1 MFCSPSTWTK
11 AHVQSWLRWAWKHY
25 SIPGEYNL
33 GNLDLTGL
41 ELCFSTK
48 EDFKNR
54 SEHGGLLYEA
64 FIQLQLDIP
73 QSEWECKYYSAGY
86 IHFYKMVMNK

>member
-25 SIPGEYNL
+25 NIPGEYNL

-73 QSEWECKYYSAGY
+73 QSEWECKYYRAGY
-86 IHFYKMVMNK
+86 IHCYKMNK